1 MPCHDDLDLY
11 VAIGK
16 REERINLRPIA
27 ENQSHPAHW
36 MLLVV
41 PPEDTNKCLFI
52 YVKGG
57 PIDYEHSI
65 QHNRRLDRLKEQS
78 KERIGKID
86 KSDLRLLLAL
96 AERVEPKRC
105 QLYVAELLD
114 RMSQRGLIRRQVV
127 EKYQGMIDPSLWTQ
141 LAQAGVIYKEAA
153 EIILILAKM
162 YREVEKV
169 DDMQE
174 DACLYDYRVGVTGVR
189 DPDDPTDATEEPS
202 ARAFHSSVVMSESG
216 PSSGGLLHRMR
227 REQRETMS

>member
-169 DDMQE
+169 YDMQE

>member
-169 DDMQE
+169 YDMQE

-202 ARAFHSSVVMSESG
+202 ARACHSSVVMSESG

>member
-1 MPCHDDLDLY
+1 
-11 VAIGK
+11 
-16 REERINLRPIA
+16 
-27 ENQSHPAHW
+27 
-36 MLLVV
+36 MLLAV
-41 PPEDTNKCLFI
+41 PPKDTNGCIFI
-52 YVKGG
+52 HVKGG

-78 KERIGKID
+78 KERIGRID

-153 EIILILAKM
+153 EIILVLAKM